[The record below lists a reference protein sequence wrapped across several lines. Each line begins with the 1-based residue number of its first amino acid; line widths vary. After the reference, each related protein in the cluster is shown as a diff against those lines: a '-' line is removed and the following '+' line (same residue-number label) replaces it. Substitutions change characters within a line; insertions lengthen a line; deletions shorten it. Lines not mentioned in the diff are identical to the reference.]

1 MVVKDFKN
9 IKQIQI
15 IQKTKERV
23 ILKVIRGKN
32 YTDRDSELLKAVMKK
47 YLGDEMNIEIS
58 FVESIPLTRSGKYRF
73 TISEVEIKF

>member
-1 MVVKDFKN
+1 MVKDLKN

-15 IQKTKERV
+15 IQKTKKHV
-23 ILKVIRGKN
+23 TLKVIRGKN

-58 FVESIPLTRSGKYRF
+58 FVESIPLTWSGKYRF
-73 TISEVEIKF
+73 TISEVEMDI